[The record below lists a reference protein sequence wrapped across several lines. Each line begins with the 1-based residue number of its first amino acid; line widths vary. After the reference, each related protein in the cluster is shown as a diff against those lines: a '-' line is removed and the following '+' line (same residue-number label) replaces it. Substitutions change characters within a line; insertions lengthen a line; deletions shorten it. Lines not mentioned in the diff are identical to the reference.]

1 MTSLSTDTLDLT
13 TLSYPSD
20 ARVDPLIGVV
30 TNQPA
35 GGSWAPRGR
44 LEAFVPV
51 TKRLLPR
58 TLSSVNQSLGEF
70 ETYAAAR
77 DAILAWWASAG
88 EFPRGLSPKIRYSS
102 SKCSDHWEVSDTK
115 SENLRE
121 WWENLR
127 IGADGPKGPQDLPA
141 PREAKSAKRSRRWG
155 RRSNCLR
162 VDPNR
167 FLIPPDAD
175 GYWPPRDLIPQA

>member
-1 MTSLSTDTLDLT
+1 
-13 TLSYPSD
+13 
-20 ARVDPLIGVV
+20 
-30 TNQPA
+30 
-35 GGSWAPRGR
+35 
-44 LEAFVPV
+44 V

-102 SKCSDHWEVSDTK
+102 SKCSDHWEVSHTK

-127 IGADGPKGPQDLPA
+127 IDADGPQGPQHP
-141 PREAKSAKRSRRWG
+141 PGHHEAKIAKRSRLWG
-155 RRSNCLR
+155 RRSNCLQI
-162 VDPNR
+162 DPSR
-167 FLIPPDAD
+167 FEIPPDAD
-175 GYWPPRDLIPQA
+175 GYWPPRGLIPQT